1 MIRILG
7 LSATLPNFLD
17 VASFLH
23 VNPFI
28 GLFYFDSR
36 FRPVPLGQSFV
47 GIKTTNKV
55 PSSQAISSYAKYNE
69 FFNYVL
75 VRNMK
80 CLCNCCVLVTGPADA
95 WHGGG
100 LLWEGPDAD
109 QSGSPGNVSV
119 CWRSFCHLADCL
131 YKLWLECGVV
141 WGVKDTK
148 EVGLWSQS
156 VQFLCHPELDLN
168 SKQKILCTK
177 NEQDQH
183 NPYPVVAPSFK
194 ATYIFNKANLNV
206 ITLICYY
213 LFYCKFKFNLFLNVG
228 KVLSISCWWWS
239 WDVGIV
245 FKIGSRWTWLCSD
258 ED

>member
-55 PSSQAISSYAKYNE
+55 PSSQEISSYAKYNE
-69 FFNYVL
+69 LFNYIL

-131 YKLWLECGVV
+131 YKLWLERGVM

-148 EVGLWSQS
+148 EVGLWSHS
-156 VQFLCHPELDLN
+156 VQLLSPWIR
-168 SKQKILCTK
+168 SKLQTK
-177 NEQDQH
+177 D
-183 NPYPVVAPSFK
+183 PVHQEWARPTQSLPSGDSFK
-194 ATYIFNKANLNV
+194 ATYLFNKANLNA
-206 ITLICYY
+206 ITLIFY
-213 LFYCKFKFNLFLNVG
+213 LFFL
-228 KVLSISCWWWS
+228 L
-239 WDVGIV
+239 
-245 FKIGSRWTWLCSD
+245 
-258 ED
+258 